1 MTLAKHT
8 FNVFEKR
15 IIYRILEALQ
25 EKMGRHVIVKDLFGG
40 EQIIVEISTKSLL
53 TKNSSNRKH
62 IYDALKRLKK
72 ISFDAVGKDKKG
84 VYKKDVS
91 IIADFKQYQ
100 RNEMIEIK
108 IEELMAPFFLEKAK
122 GFTPYNLEVSFNSSS
137 AYTMKIYELLC
148 QWRQK
153 GLKVNQK
160 WSMNYLS
167 DYFNVPESYKRYSKF
182 AEKILEP
189 ARKELN
195 SNPGTDVRFEYKG
208 IKKGRRIEFVTF
220 TIIDETKTDIAPEDV
235 ADTIIANA
243 RMRALLTKHFKFK
256 EQDFIDIKEAL
267 EKPELEYQIF
277 EIMADVNTRIENGEV
292 KYPKA
297 YIKKSILQLL

>member
-1 MTLAKHT
+1 
-8 FNVFEKR
+8 
-15 IIYRILEALQ
+15 
-25 EKMGRHVIVKDLFGG
+25 MGRHVIVKDLFGG

-137 AYTMKIYELLC
+137 AYTMKIYELL
-148 QWRQK
+148 
-153 GLKVNQK
+153 
-160 WSMNYLS
+160 
-167 DYFNVPESYKRYSKF
+167 
-182 AEKILEP
+182 
-189 ARKELN
+189 
-195 SNPGTDVRFEYKG
+195 
-208 IKKGRRIEFVTF
+208 
-220 TIIDETKTDIAPEDV
+220 
-235 ADTIIANA
+235 
-243 RMRALLTKHFKFK
+243 
-256 EQDFIDIKEAL
+256 
-267 EKPELEYQIF
+267 
-277 EIMADVNTRIENGEV
+277 
-292 KYPKA
+292 
-297 YIKKSILQLL
+297 